1 MKLVLE
7 SNATV
12 KGKIIEGIALVPTV
26 SRNGNIYS
34 EEEILKAENLGVEL
48 KADWEHTD
56 EIIGSVVYTLDES
69 LPGIRYRAEI
79 TSDRTITEGVHK
91 VSIEAS
97 INEVTASCT
106 RQRCYNLVSG
116 IRFEGIG
123 ITDHPGVPLTTLSI
137 IESAQDWT
145 PITKNCEKCQHET
158 LPTTY
163 TLNINGT
170 STTGTINYPN
180 VTTKTMPLNSSTSE
194 SERIDKL
201 EKELADTKAK
211 LEELTTCKTCGKHK
225 PI

>member
-12 KGKIIEGIALVPTV
+12 KGRIIEGIALVPTV

-34 EEEILKAENLGVEL
+34 EEEILKAENLGIPL

-79 TSDRTITEGVHK
+79 TTDRQITEGIHK
-91 VSIEAS
+91 VSIEAN
-97 INEVTASCT
+97 INEVVASCT

-116 IRFEGIG
+116 ITFEGIG
-123 ITDHPGVPLTTLSI
+123 ITDNPGVPLTTLSI

-145 PITKNCEKCQHET
+145 PITEHNC
-158 LPTTY
+158 
-163 TLNINGT
+163 INCKE
-170 STTGTINYPN
+170 
-180 VTTKTMPLNSSTSE
+180 VKE
-194 SERIDKL
+194 SEKIEQLEKQVSELKGVIDKI
-201 EKELADTKAK
+201 
-211 LEELTTCKTCGKHK
+211 TTCKNCGKHK
-225 PI
+225 PL